1 MAFVLIATGAS
12 SRSRVRTL
20 PLRPLLG
27 AALVGALTLV
37 VAGGG
42 LGYWLAAP
50 TLVQVPMTAAAVPA
64 PAAHPFMLEQVG
76 TLSARLFRL
85 ESEAA
90 QLGRRIGVLQ
100 KEPAASPASG
110 ASLRREPVGPGAS
123 GDAAVPAGPS
133 GGPWLPPRPPAAAG
147 LDVLDALDERLVRI
161 EPPIARVADATV
173 RRSLELMRLPTRLPI
188 LDAELTSSYGNRSDP
203 FMRSHAFHAGLDFG
217 AGHGTPITAAAG
229 GTVAFAGWKS
239 DYGWLVE
246 IDHGNGLATRYAHA
260 SRLLVQEGRVVVP
273 GERIALVGS
282 TGRSTGAHLHFEVL
296 RNGRH
301 IDPKRYLAGL

>member
-27 AALVGALTLV
+27 AGMVGALTLL
-37 VAGGG
+37 VAGGS

-50 TLVQVPMTAAAVPA
+50 AVLPVPVTAAAVPA
-64 PAAHPFMLEQVG
+64 PSAHPFMLEQVG

-100 KEPAASPASG
+100 KEPAASPTT
-110 ASLRREPVGPGAS
+110 PGAS
-123 GDAAVPAGPS
+123 PQRGSVRQEAGDAVAPAGPS
-133 GGPWLPPRPPAAAG
+133 GGPWLPPMSPTGGAAA
-147 LDVLDALDERLVRI
+147 LDAIDEQLVRI
-161 EPPIARVADATV
+161 ETTIARVADATV
-173 RRSLELMRLPTRLPI
+173 RRSLELMRLPTRLPL
-188 LDAELTSSYGNRSDP
+188 LDAELTSSFGNRSDP

-217 AGHGTPITAAAG
+217 AVHGTPIMAAAG
-229 GTVAFAGWKS
+229 GKVVFAGWKS